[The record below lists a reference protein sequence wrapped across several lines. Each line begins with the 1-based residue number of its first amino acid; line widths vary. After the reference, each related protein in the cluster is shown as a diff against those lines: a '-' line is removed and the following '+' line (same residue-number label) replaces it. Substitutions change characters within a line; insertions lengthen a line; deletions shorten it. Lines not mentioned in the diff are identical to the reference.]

1 MPLGHY
7 RLARV
12 SESMIRGVFS
22 ELKANGYTEHQILA
36 LSAGLME
43 LASEAVRDDDGVR
56 PEVDDP
62 CPAGLPH
69 QI

>member
-1 MPLGHY
+1 MPSGLY

-12 SESMIRGVFS
+12 SESMIRSVFS
-22 ELKANGYTEHQILA
+22 ELKANGYSHDQILA

-43 LASEAVRDDDGVR
+43 LAGEAVREDNASCQ
-56 PEVDDP
+56 ELDDP
-62 CPAGLPH
+62 CSAGLPR

>member
-1 MPLGHY
+1 MPSGFY
-7 RLARV
+7 RLAQV

-43 LASEAVRDDDGVR
+43 LAGEAVRDEDGVR
-56 PEVDDP
+56 PELDDS
-62 CPAGLPH
+62 CAAGLPR